1 MLTNRIQQQAMLSG
15 VLDDIMGA
23 GKTLSGVVDEKAA
36 KLEGALKIILV
47 LSGIAAFTGIV
58 NVVSRRRA

>member
-1 MLTNRIQQQAMLSG
+1 MLSG